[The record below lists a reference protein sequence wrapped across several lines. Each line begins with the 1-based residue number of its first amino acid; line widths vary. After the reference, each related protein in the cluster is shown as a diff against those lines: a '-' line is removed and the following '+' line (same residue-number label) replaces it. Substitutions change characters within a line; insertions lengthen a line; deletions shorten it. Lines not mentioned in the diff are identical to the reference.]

1 MKHIPNIVTH
11 PLDKGNAAPEN
22 DLDLHLGV
30 RFFQVHKFEIW
41 IWSTRGSASAMHKE
55 ELRENAKAH

>member
-11 PLDKGNAAPEN
+11 PLDNGNAAPEN

-30 RFFQVHKFEIW
+30 RFFQVDKLKFLFL
-41 IWSTRGSASAMHKE
+41 SATRSS
-55 ELRENAKAH
+55 L